1 MTDQIS
7 GRENTRHENARHE
20 NAGHEI
26 GGKDMTDQAAAS
38 NTIN

>member
-7 GRENTRHENARHE
+7 GRENARHE